1 MRLAEHIITFLAMS
15 LINSIIREHKCYI
28 LLSSRV
34 LTRIL
39 KTGFIESIPGKSWSQ
54 N

>member
-1 MRLAEHIITFLAMS
+1 MMTFTELVVTKNESMHPN
-15 LINSIIREHKCYI
+15 I
-28 LLSSRV
+28 RV

-39 KTGFIESIPGKSWSQ
+39 KTGFKESIPGKSWSQ